1 MLRDL
6 NLSYLLFNCVESLSV
21 IQTIIQNISSH
32 QYSDAD
38 HLVRCGSEPKNV
50 LGAIQKF
57 PGVKLLSTC
66 FNLQTCVKV

>member
-6 NLSYLLFNCVESLSV
+6 NLSYLLFSCVESLS
-21 IQTIIQNISSH
+21 NSNNNSH

-66 FNLQTCVKV
+66 LNLQTCVKV

>member
-1 MLRDL
+1 MFRDL
-6 NLSYLLFNCVESLSV
+6 NLSYLLFSCVESLSNS
-21 IQTIIQNISSH
+21 TIIQDISSH

-66 FNLQTCVKV
+66 LNLQTCVKV